1 MPKHF
6 VVVLAV
12 LTRFL
17 RCQLS
22 TALARPLEEEALL
35 GIVQGGHGAAASAV
49 VTAQRTALLGAR
61 RELGNVDSDLTPL
74 PLGLGKNKCKPVKCD
89 S

>member
-1 MPKHF
+1 MPKRF
-6 VVVLAV
+6 VVVLAA

-22 TALARPLEEEALL
+22 TALARPLEEALL
-35 GIVQGGHGAAASAV
+35 GIVQRGHTASSSPV
-49 VTAQRTALLGAR
+49 VTALRTGLLGAR
-61 RELGNVDSDLTPL
+61 RELGDVDRHLTPL
-74 PLGLGKNKCKPVKCD
+74 PIGLGKNKREPVKGD